1 MIALRKTAEVLWE
14 RGRDRTERAKARLGV
29 IWRRQ
34 QNAGE
39 AHGWA
44 NLKRNANRVPLR
56 NIDNL
61 GRSTIFAPLDTWRG
75 FRCDLCRASVTVLWY
90 LGTKKS
96 GLCCYVNNLI
106 REYRTG

>member
-1 MIALRKTAEVLWE
+1 MIPLRKTAEMLWK
-14 RGRDRTERAKARLGV
+14 RGRDRRERDKRLRV

-34 QNAGE
+34 KAPW
-39 AHGWA
+39 WA
-44 NLKRNANRVPLR
+44 SLKRNANRVPLR
-56 NIDNL
+56 NIDDL
-61 GRSTIFAPLDTWRG
+61 GQSTIFAPLDTWRG
-75 FRCDLCRASVTVLWY
+75 FRCELCRASVTVLWY